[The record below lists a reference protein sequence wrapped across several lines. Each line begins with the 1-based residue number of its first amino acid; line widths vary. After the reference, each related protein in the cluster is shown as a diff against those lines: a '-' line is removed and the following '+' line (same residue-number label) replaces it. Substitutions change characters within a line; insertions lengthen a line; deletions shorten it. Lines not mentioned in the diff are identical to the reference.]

1 MNTYIGDL
9 LFTVSKQLKTLTER
23 ELKEFDIGIGQL
35 QILLIFYSDVN
46 KSYTQ
51 SEIVNLVEVDKGNI
65 SRSIKKLMDKN
76 YIEFDSLNTN
86 CLKLTNQG
94 LDLNVIIKKKF
105 MDINQ
110 NMLKN
115 LKQEDIQTT
124 QETLMNISHNFKEI
138 L

>member
-35 QILLIFYSDVN
+35 QILLIFYSDIN

-115 LKQEDIQTT
+115 LNQEDIQTT

>member
-35 QILLIFYSDVN
+35 QILIIFYSDIN

-76 YIEFDSLNTN
+76 YIEVDSVNIN

-94 LDLNVIIKKKF
+94 LKLNSIIKKKF

-115 LKQEDIQTT
+115 LNQEDIQTT
-124 QETLMNISHNFKEI
+124 QVTLMKISHNFKEI

>member
-35 QILLIFYSDVN
+35 QILLIFYSDLN
-46 KSYTQ
+46 KFYTQ

-76 YIEFDSLNTN
+76 YIEVDSVNTN

-94 LDLNVIIKKKF
+94 LELNSIIKKKF

-115 LKQEDIQTT
+115 LNQEDIQTT
-124 QETLMNISHNFKEI
+124 QETLMKISHNFKEI